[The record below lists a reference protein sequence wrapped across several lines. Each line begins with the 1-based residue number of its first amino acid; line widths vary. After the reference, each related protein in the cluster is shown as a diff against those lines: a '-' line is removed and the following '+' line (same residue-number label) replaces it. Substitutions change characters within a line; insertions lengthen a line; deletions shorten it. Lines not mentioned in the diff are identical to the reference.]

1 MEISGKGEFGQ
12 AGGSAF
18 SHGLSATDGGASG
31 IFSNF
36 STLLTLLAGDTG
48 ELSLEN
54 PLKNFEESAPEAEGD
69 AELLSNAFLLNL
81 IGADV
86 SKVAVEQPEVL
97 GELKIPLSVSSRLTS
112 LTPSANFEGTS
123 LTNAFIDTRIELH
136 NSDLVVDNS
145 ETDILI
151 LNLEELMNWSNS
163 LDPSKGLDI
172 GVMADESTQ
181 LKSLQD
187 LFSGTPLKLEIGH
200 EEVSTIVF
208 DLRDLKA
215 SILKTFSQELTSV
228 QKALPKSELFIP
240 QVIPLSNGDFSEKD
254 ENFENFVPIKIELAN
269 FDGNLGRSDVIN
281 VPQELKNQSDENYV
295 VATRTLEIDQ
305 SIDPRSKLLIG
316 LHAAED
322 VVIKDLPD
330 FVRFEISM
338 KEDVSNSLPDVSAEK
353 LTTKEAVQNNDVS
366 PILPQMPQMPQMPL
380 TGSSVSPEQSRNATQ
395 RAFVPQ
401 LRSLTNSLSEMSDDP
416 SKPAHII
423 TKTIPEGEILK
434 LSPTFRIEELINRLQ
449 STVASESGTVQF
461 DVTSDK
467 ASVLDQRLNRPDV
480 LKVGPDIIKMDP
492 SGIKNDAEVITNK
505 FLFNA
510 ELTKFSNFKHALRF
524 ETATS
529 IPALNNSVKNL
540 STSGPLSMSEF
551 LANNSGK
558 LEFGKF
564 LSLRAKSATSL
575 NRSEFHQNKQS
586 ALPDLIIDKV
596 DKNLIETKPLP
607 SVSTAVEQPI
617 AISVKGSGSES
628 IVPNGAAKISLYN
641 AQYASRI
648 GMLIVD
654 KLLQGQENFEFQLE
668 PESFGK
674 IKVNVL
680 LDKQS
685 LDIRM
690 VAETQAAA
698 SILKTNEEALSQITG
713 QNGMKLASF
722 SVGTQSGSDQSGQSP
737 GQNKNKANENS
748 NRVSKHVEMQTS
760 QGDAYYRN
768 STGLNLI
775 A

>member
-97 GELKIPLSVSSRLTS
+97 EELKIP

-151 LNLEELMNWSNS
+151 LNLEELMDWSNS

-322 VVIKDLPD
+322 VVIENLPD

-467 ASVLDQRLNRPDV
+467 ASVLDQRLNRSDV

-586 ALPDLIIDKV
+586 ALPNLIIDKV

>member
-12 AGGSAF
+12 SGGSTF
-18 SHGLSATDGGASG
+18 SHGLSAPDGGASG

-48 ELSLEN
+48 EFSLEN
-54 PLKNFEESAPEAEGD
+54 PLKNLEESAPEAEGD
-69 AELLSNAFLLNL
+69 AELLSNTFLLNL

-97 GELKIPLSVSSRLTS
+97 GELKIPLSVSSRLAS
-112 LTPSANFEGTS
+112 LTPSTNFEGTS

-151 LNLEELMNWSNS
+151 LNLEELMDWSNS

-240 QVIPLSNGDFSEKD
+240 QVIPLSNGNFSEKD

-366 PILPQMPQMPQMPL
+366 PILPQMPL
-380 TGSSVSPEQSRNATQ
+380 TGSSISPEQSRNATQ

-449 STVASESGTVQF
+449 STVASESGTVQS
-461 DVTSDK
+461 DVTSDKASALDK
-467 ASVLDQRLNRPDV
+467 ASVLDQRLNRSDV

-558 LEFGKF
+558 LEFNKF
-564 LSLRAKSATSL
+564 LSLRAKSATNL

-586 ALPDLIIDKV
+586 VLPDLIIDKV

-617 AISVKGSGSES
+617 AISVKGSGSEP
-628 IVPNGAAKISLYN
+628 IVPNVAAKISLYN

-680 LDKQS
+680 MDKQS
-685 LDIRM
+685 LDVRM

-722 SVGTQSGSDQSGQSP
+722 SVGTQAGSDQSGQSP

-760 QGDAYYRN
+760 QGDTYYRN

>member
-200 EEVSTIVF
+200 EEVSTIIF

-366 PILPQMPQMPQMPL
+366 PILPQMPQMPL

-401 LRSLTNSLSEMSDDP
+401 LRSLTNSLSQMSDDP

-467 ASVLDQRLNRPDV
+467 ASVLDQRLNRSDV

-558 LEFGKF
+558 LEFNKF
-564 LSLRAKSATSL
+564 LSLRAKSDTSL

>member
-97 GELKIPLSVSSRLTS
+97 EELKIP

-366 PILPQMPQMPQMPL
+366 PILPQMPL
-380 TGSSVSPEQSRNATQ
+380 TGSSISPEQSRNATQ

-467 ASVLDQRLNRPDV
+467 ASVLDQRLNRSDV

>member
-81 IGADV
+81 IGEDV
-86 SKVAVEQPEVL
+86 LEVAVEQPEVL

-338 KEDVSNSLPDVSAEK
+338 KEDLSSSLPDVLAEMP
-353 LTTKEAVQNNDVS
+353 TTKDAVQNEGARPS
-366 PILPQMPQMPQMPL
+366 LLQMRISD
-380 TGSSVSPEQSRNATQ
+380 TSVSPQQSWAPTQ
-395 RAFVPQ
+395 MAFVSQ
-401 LRSLTNSLSEMSDDP
+401 LRNLTNSLTEMSDNPD
-416 SKPAHII
+416 KPAHVI
-423 TKTIPEGEILK
+423 TKSIPEGEILK

-449 STVASESGTVQF
+449 STVVSDSGKVQSDASF
-461 DVTSDK
+461 DP
-467 ASVLDQRLNRPDV
+467 ALELDQRLNRSNVFKLGAD
-480 LKVGPDIIKMDP
+480 DINADL
-492 SGIKNDAEVITNK
+492 SGIKKEADVITNK
-505 FLFNA
+505 FLFDA

-529 IPALNNSVKNL
+529 VPALNNSIKNL

-551 LANNSGK
+551 LANNTGK
-558 LEFGKF
+558 LDFNKF
-564 LSLRAKSATSL
+564 LSLRAKSGISVD
-575 NRSEFHQNKQS
+575 RFEIHQNKQS
-586 ALPDLIIDKV
+586 FLPDLVTEKV
-596 DKNLIETKPLP
+596 EKISIETRSLP
-607 SVSTAVEQPI
+607 SVSAAVEQPS
-617 AISVKGSGSES
+617 ATPVKGSGSEP
-628 IVPNGAAKISLYN
+628 IVPTVAGRISLYN

-654 KLLQGQENFEFQLE
+654 KLSQGQENFEFQLE

-680 LDKQS
+680 MDKQS

-698 SILKTNEEALSQITG
+698 SILKTNEESLSQITG
-713 QNGMKLASF
+713 QNGMKLVGF
-722 SVGTQSGSDQSGQSP
+722 SVGMQSGSDQSGQGP
-737 GQNKNKANENS
+737 DQNKNKANNNS
-748 NRVSKHVEMQTS
+748 NRVSKRVEMQTS
-760 QGDAYYRN
+760 QGDTQYRN

>member
-36 STLLTLLAGDTG
+36 STLLTLLAGDTS
-48 ELSLEN
+48 EFSSEN
-54 PLKNFEESAPEAEGD
+54 PLKNLEESAPEAEGD

-97 GELKIPLSVSSRLTS
+97 GELKIPLSVSSPLAS

-240 QVIPLSNGDFSEKD
+240 QVIPLSNGNFSEKD

-366 PILPQMPQMPQMPL
+366 PILPQMPL
-380 TGSSVSPEQSRNATQ
+380 TGSSISPEQSRDATQ

-449 STVASESGTVQF
+449 STVASESGTVQS
-461 DVTSDK
+461 DVTSDKASALDK
-467 ASVLDQRLNRPDV
+467 ASVLDQRLNRSDV

-558 LEFGKF
+558 LEFNKF
-564 LSLRAKSATSL
+564 LSLRAKSATNL

-586 ALPDLIIDKV
+586 VLPDLIIDKV

-617 AISVKGSGSES
+617 AISVKGSGSEP
-628 IVPNGAAKISLYN
+628 IVPNVAAKISLYN

-680 LDKQS
+680 MDKQS
-685 LDIRM
+685 LDVRM

-760 QGDAYYRN
+760 QGDTYYRN

>member
-366 PILPQMPQMPQMPL
+366 PILPQMPL

-467 ASVLDQRLNRPDV
+467 ASVLDQRLNRSDV

-575 NRSEFHQNKQS
+575 NRFEFHQNKQS

-680 LDKQS
+680 MDKQS